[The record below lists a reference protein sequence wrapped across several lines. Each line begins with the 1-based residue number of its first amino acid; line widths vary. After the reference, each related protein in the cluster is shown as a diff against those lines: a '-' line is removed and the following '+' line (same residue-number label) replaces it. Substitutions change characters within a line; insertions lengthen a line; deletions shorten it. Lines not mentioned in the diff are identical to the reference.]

1 MMGARLT
8 AVTIACLVAF
18 PAGAETRF
26 SMTGRY
32 EGIYACDST
41 TAGVPASWGRPI
53 AAGIVQSG
61 NTIRIDLTYTDKVEG
76 GLEYSLYKGE
86 VSLSPDGSLVA
97 GYFQSCGATF
107 PALELVRIFPAST
120 QGDVFNFAADG
131 VWTSSQTPNIPGL
144 IVQSCK
150 WSVRRVSTE
159 MPTVRPCTD

>member
-1 MMGARLT
+1 MWQSLT
-8 AVTIACLVAF
+8 AVTIACLMTF
-18 PAGAETRF
+18 PAHAEAQF

-41 TAGVPASWGRPI
+41 TAGVPASWGRPMS
-53 AAGIVQSG
+53 AGIVQTG
-61 NTIRIDLTYTDKVEG
+61 NKIRIDLTYTDKVEG

-86 VSLSPDGSLVA
+86 VSLSPDGGLVA

-120 QGDVFNFAADG
+120 QSDVFSFAADG

-150 WSVRRVSTE
+150 WSLRRVSTAT
-159 MPTVRPCTD
+159 PTVRPCTD